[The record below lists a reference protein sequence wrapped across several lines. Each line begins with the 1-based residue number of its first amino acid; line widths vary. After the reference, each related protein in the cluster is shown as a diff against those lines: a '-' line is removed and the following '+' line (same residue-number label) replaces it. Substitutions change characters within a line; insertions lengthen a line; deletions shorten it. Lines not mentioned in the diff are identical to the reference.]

1 MGLHILNA
9 ILVLES
15 VFHWTFN
22 IEELL
27 NSPKG
32 KKKES
37 TNRIL
42 IVVMECSAMGCMFQ
56 KEKDEY
62 E

>member
-1 MGLHILNA
+1 MGLHVLNT

-22 IEELL
+22 IEELV

-32 KKKES
+32 EKKES
-37 TNRIL
+37 TSRIF
-42 IVVMECSAMGCMFQ
+42 IVDMACSVMGCMFW
-56 KEKDEY
+56 KEEDEY